1 MENGVW
7 GMRNGEWEWGMGNK
21 KWEMRYGK
29 WEMENGKSLICG
41 NLKNLKNLSVAIS
54 DIHTFFQKRSDAKF
68 KERNKLTIKEEV
80 IHDT

>member
-41 NLKNLKNLSVAIS
+41 IK
-54 DIHTFFQKRSDAKF
+54 FFQRRFPITILSFQNVQMQNSRNGRNDKGRSD
-68 KERNKLTIKEEV
+68 T
-80 IHDT
+80 

>member
-1 MENGVW
+1 
-7 GMRNGEWEWGMGNK
+7 MGNEI
-21 KWEMRYGK
+21 WEMGNGK
-29 WEMENGKSLICG
+29 WEKFNMRN
-41 NLKNLKNLSVAIS
+41 KNLSVAIS

>member
-1 MENGVW
+1 
-7 GMRNGEWEWGMGNK
+7 MGN
-21 KWEMRYGK
+21 GK
-29 WEMENGKSLICG
+29 WEKFNMRN
-41 NLKNLKNLSVAIS
+41 KNLSVAIS